1 MTETI
6 IVNTAFLVNMPVT
19 LFGRDFAGN
28 IASYAV
34 QDQIAKVSPST
45 DTAVIPGPLVPD
57 GFPLDWNIKARVLT
71 MYMAAASV
79 PKFYKLWGD
88 ESYETIGNGG
98 GTIFLIQE
106 KVGGTIEVI
115 DSGN

>member
-1 MTETI
+1 
-6 IVNTAFLVNMPVT
+6 
-19 LFGRDFAGN
+19 
-28 IASYAV
+28 
-34 QDQIAKVSPST
+34 
-45 DTAVIPGPLVPD
+45 
-57 GFPLDWNIKARVLT
+57 